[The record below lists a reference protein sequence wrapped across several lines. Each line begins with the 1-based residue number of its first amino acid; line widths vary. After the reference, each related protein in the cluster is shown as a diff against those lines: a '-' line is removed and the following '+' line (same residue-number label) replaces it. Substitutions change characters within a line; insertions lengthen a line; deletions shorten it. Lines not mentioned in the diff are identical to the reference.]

1 MHIRPCDIQDLPAI
15 TAIYGREVEEGT
27 ASFETEPPDLAEIT
41 RRYQAIREH
50 GLPYL
55 VADRDGH
62 IAGYAYAGPYHTRYG
77 YRMTVENSIYI
88 ARDAQ
93 GQGVGTALLA
103 SVIEAATNA
112 GMRQMIAI
120 IGESTNQA
128 SIRLHAK
135 AGFRQVG
142 TLENVGRKFGKFLD
156 VVIMQRSLEGHAT
169 IGE

>member
-1 MHIRPCDIQDLPAI
+1 MHIRPCDLRDLPAI
-15 TAIYGREVEEGT
+15 TAIYGCEVEEGT
-27 ASFETEPPDLAEIT
+27 ASFEAEPPDLVEIT
-41 RRYQAIREH
+41 RRYQAIRER
-50 GLPYL
+50 GLPFL
-55 VADRDGH
+55 VAEHDGH
-62 IAGYAYAGPYHTRYG
+62 ITGYAYAGPYHTRYG

-103 SVIEAATNA
+103 GVIEAATTA
-112 GMRQMIAI
+112 GMRQMVAI

-128 SIRLHAK
+128 SIRLHAN

-142 TLENVGRKFGKFLD
+142 TLENVGHKFGKFLN
-156 VVIMQRSLEGHAT
+156 VVIMQRSLEDHPT